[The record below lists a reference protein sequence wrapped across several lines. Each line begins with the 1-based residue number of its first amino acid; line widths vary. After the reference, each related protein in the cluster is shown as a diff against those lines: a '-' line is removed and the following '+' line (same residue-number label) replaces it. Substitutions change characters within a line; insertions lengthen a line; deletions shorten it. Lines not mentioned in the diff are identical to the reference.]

1 MLTEFFV
8 ALQFLTVIRIRTT
21 LPFDEDTLGRAGAY
35 FPIVGVLIG
44 SVVWMLDHGLSLFLP
59 PALSTVLI
67 ILALIILSRGLHL
80 DGLADS
86 ADGLFG
92 SSDPQRSLTIMK
104 DSRIG
109 VFGALALLSILLVK
123 VRSLDLLGD
132 EGRNAA
138 LLIGPMYGRW
148 ACVAMA
154 YGAPPAREEG
164 LGAIFIRGVQFRAL
178 VLASFFALVVGCFLI
193 GRQNVVLF
201 GALFA
206 LSLSVTRFCTR
217 RLGGVTGDT
226 LGAVGELV
234 ETTAF
239 CLLVALTG
247 GDRAA

>member
-8 ALQFLTVIRIRTT
+8 ALQFLTIVRIRTT
-21 LPFDEDTLGRAGAY
+21 LPFDDHTLGRAGAY

-44 SVVWMLDHGLSLFLP
+44 SVVWMLNQGLSLFFP
-59 PALSTVLI
+59 PALSTIFIV
-67 ILALIILSRGLHL
+67 LALIVVSRGLHL

-109 VFGALALLSILLVK
+109 VFGALALLSILFVK

-132 EGRNAA
+132 EGRSAA
-138 LLIGPMYGRW
+138 LLIGPLYGRW
-148 ACVAMA
+148 ACVVMA
-154 YGAPPAREEG
+154 YVAPPAREEG
-164 LGAIFIRGVQFRAL
+164 LGAFFVRGVQLREL
-178 VLASFFALVVGCFLI
+178 MLASFFTLGVGCFLI
-193 GRQNVVLF
+193 GMQNVVLF

-239 CLLVALTG
+239 CVLVALSE
-247 GDRAA
+247 

>member
-8 ALQFLTVIRIRTT
+8 ALQFLTIVRIRTT
-21 LPFDEDTLGRAGAY
+21 LPFDDDTLGRAGAY

-44 SVVWMLDHGLSLFLP
+44 SVVWMLDQSLSLFLP
-59 PALSTVLI
+59 PSLSTIFIV
-67 ILALIILSRGLHL
+67 LALIVVSRGLHL

-109 VFGALALLSILLVK
+109 VFGALALLSILFVK

-132 EGRNAA
+132 EGRSAA
-138 LLIGPMYGRW
+138 LLIGPLYGRW
-148 ACVAMA
+148 ACVVMA
-154 YGAPPAREEG
+154 YVAPPAREEG
-164 LGAIFIRGVQFRAL
+164 LGAFFVRGVQLREL
-178 VLASFFALVVGCFLI
+178 MLASFFTLGVGCFLI
-193 GRQNVVLF
+193 GMQNVVLF

-206 LSLSVTRFCTR
+206 LSLSVTRFCIR

-239 CLLVALTG
+239 CVLVALPE
-247 GDRAA
+247 